1 MTIELAAKVAN
12 ILDSRRVSL
21 NVGKTDGVSQG
32 DRVMLWRTVE
42 VTDPDSNEV
51 LGSVRL
57 EKLALEIES
66 VEPRFAVATVA
77 RSSDAWAFLLSS
89 RRRISTRES
98 EDSITIYPGE
108 EVTVYLGAELT
119 KTGSIR
125 VSPSHRPEQRWVDCD
140 SMRAIASQA
149 IRIPPWV
156 SHC

>member
-32 DRVMLWRTVE
+32 NRVMLWRTVE

-119 KTGSIR
+119 K
-125 VSPSHRPEQRWVDCD
+125 
-140 SMRAIASQA
+140 
-149 IRIPPWV
+149 
-156 SHC
+156 